1 MGAISLINQ
10 AHNDL
15 NLSFQLLERGDI
27 RDAAEKAW
35 RAIENT
41 RKALLVAVK
50 IPYEIAKTITSG
62 VPLFSKILKAIGKK
76 SLLRM
81 YFYFDSRL
89 HTLGFYEMITPEEEL
104 EDIIRNEVPEW
115 IEEMEKI
122 INSIKHIDFIT
133 SNWTHRKNEQNK
145 TRDTKEIERV
155 HENKRRDIQANNQHI
170 TGRNK
175 SIVITE
181 TT

>member
-1 MGAISLINQ
+1 LGAISLINQ

-122 INSIKHIDFIT
+122 INSIKHIDLSHLTGLIEKMNKIKLEILRKSNEYMKISVEISKQIT
-133 SNWTHRKNEQNK
+133 NTLRGAIK
-145 TRDTKEIERV
+145 V
-155 HENKRRDIQANNQHI
+155 
-170 TGRNK
+170 
-175 SIVITE
+175 
-181 TT
+181 